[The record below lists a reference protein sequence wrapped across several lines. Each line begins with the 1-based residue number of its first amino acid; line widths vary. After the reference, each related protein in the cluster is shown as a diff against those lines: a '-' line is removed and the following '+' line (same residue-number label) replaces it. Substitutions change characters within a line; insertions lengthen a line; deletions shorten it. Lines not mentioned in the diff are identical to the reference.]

1 VLYRGAGGRPL
12 QARPLPVLARSPR
25 GSSRDG
31 AHAALASLEL
41 EKYGTA
47 PSDNRSMNLR
57 RLSSILA
64 LFVAMVP
71 ASGALAVNSE
81 LECPNISQLAREFLK
96 HHVIQSALGTEIE
109 QRAIESYL
117 HRLDTSR
124 SLLLASEAG
133 ELRAKLTGVF
143 ENLSSGNCSQIMAVH
158 ERLIALQAASE
169 TYAKAL
175 VADEN
180 FKLDESIEIRIDP
193 DQRGYPK
200 TEDERNELWR
210 KLVHFQMSNYLGAGE
225 KLPEAKRLLAHR
237 YELRTKRLRELPQ
250 WEIFS
255 IFLDSFATALDPHSN
270 YLSPEAVEDFR
281 ISMSLS
287 LEGIGVALSERD
299 GYSVVERIIPGG
311 AADRIEKGLEPND
324 KIIAVAEDGGESVNI
339 VDMPLREAVSLIRG
353 KKGTKVHLTV
363 LRQGDETQR
372 FPLAIV
378 RDKIDLAEQ
387 AASLRFETRERNGK
401 PFKLAI
407 IDLPSFYGDSDPG
420 QRQCTDDVEALLKQ
434 VKDAKAD
441 GLLLDLSRNGGG
453 LLEHAVKISGFFI
466 RKGEVVGVQNSRGQ
480 LSVLSDRD
488 ERILYTGPMVVHV
501 SRVSASASE
510 ILAGALKDYHRAV
523 ITGDDHTFGKG
534 TVQTVTPL
542 PPGLGAL
549 KITTARFFRPGGQ
562 STQNDGV
569 SSDVVIP
576 SLLATDD
583 LGEKNQPFALSGEKI
598 EPLFGSFANAIG
610 PEDVGSQVSGPT
622 LAELVRSSSERVAKS
637 HDFEEVR
644 EKLAE
649 AKAHEGMIRLADILK
664 EREES
669 KVSEPKSSAAN
680 GKGEKKAEKK
690 ETAKGADGKVKEVED
705 RDPQVEEAVEVLA
718 DLVALTHRGPGAE
731 SVARGGK

>member
-1 VLYRGAGGRPL
+1 MILRRLLRILPL
-12 QARPLPVLARSPR
+12 
-25 GSSRDG
+25 
-31 AHAALASLEL
+31 LASLSVATPAAAEL
-41 EKYGTA
+41 DC
-47 PSDNRSMNLR
+47 PS
-57 RLSSILA
+57 
-64 LFVAMVP
+64 
-71 ASGALAVNSE
+71 
-81 LECPNISQLAREFLK
+81 ISQLAREFLK

-124 SLLLASEAG
+124 SLMLDSEMS
-133 ELRAKLTGVF
+133 ELRAKLAGVF
-143 ENLSSGNCSQIMAVH
+143 ENLQAGNCSQIAGAH
-158 ERLIALQAASE
+158 ERLIALQSASE
-169 TYAKAL
+169 AHAKAL

-180 FKLDESIEIRIDP
+180 FKLDETVEIRIDP
-193 DQRGYPK
+193 EQRGYPK
-200 TEDERNELWR
+200 STDERNELWR

-250 WEIFS
+250 WEIYS

-311 AADRIEKGLEPND
+311 AADRIENGLKPND
-324 KIIAVAEDGGESVNI
+324 KIIAVAEEGGEAANI

-372 FPLAIV
+372 FPLVIV

-420 QRQCTDDVEALLKQ
+420 QRQCTDDVENLLKQ
-434 VKDAKAD
+434 VKEAKAD

-598 EPLFGSFANAIG
+598 PPLFGSFANAIG
-610 PEDVGSQVSGPT
+610 PSDLDSQVSGSE
-622 LAELVRSSSERVAKS
+622 LAVLVRTSSERVAKS
-637 HDFEEVR
+637 SEFEEVR
-644 EKLAE
+644 TKLAE
-649 AKAHEGMIRLADILK
+649 AKAHEGVVRLADIIK
-664 EREES
+664 EREADA
-669 KVSEPKSSAAN
+669 KNGAKDEPKIAAKSADPKQA
-680 GKGEKKAEKK
+680 KSDKVKPAKEKPAKAEPA
-690 ETAKGADGKVKEVED
+690 EE

-718 DLVALTHRGPGAE
+718 DLVALTHHIPSPEA
-731 SVARGGK
+731 VARGGQ

>member
-1 VLYRGAGGRPL
+1 M
-12 QARPLPVLARSPR
+12 
-25 GSSRDG
+25 
-31 AHAALASLEL
+31 
-41 EKYGTA
+41 T
-47 PSDNRSMNLR
+47 LR
-57 RLSSILA
+57 RILRSLALLSSLI
-64 LFVAMVP
+64 VAVP
-71 ASGALAVNSE
+71 AAAE
-81 LECPNISQLAREFLK
+81 LDCPSISQLAREFLK
-96 HHVIQSALGTEIE
+96 HHVIQSALGTELE

-124 SLLLASEAG
+124 SLMLESEVG
-133 ELRAKLTGVF
+133 ELRAKLAGVF
-143 ENLSSGNCSQIMAVH
+143 ENLQAGNCSQIQAVH
-158 ERLIALQAASE
+158 ERLIAMQAASE
-169 TYAKAL
+169 AHAKAL

-180 FKLDESIEIRIDP
+180 FKLDESVEIRIDP

-200 TEDERNELWR
+200 TNEERNELWR

-311 AADRIEKGLEPND
+311 AADRIEHGLEPND
-324 KIIAVAEDGGESVNI
+324 KIIAVAEDGGEAVNI

-378 RDKIDLAEQ
+378 RDKIDLSEQ
-387 AASLRFETRERNGK
+387 AASLRFETRERHGK

-420 QRQCTDDVEALLKQ
+420 QRQCTDDVENLLKQ
-434 VKDAKAD
+434 VKEAKAD

-466 RKGEVVGVQNSRGQ
+466 RKGEIVGVENARRQM
-480 LSVLSDRD
+480 SVLADRD

-569 SSDVVIP
+569 AADVVIP

-583 LGEKNQPFALSGEKI
+583 LGEKNQPFALAGESRAA
-598 EPLFGSFANAIG
+598 LYSSFANAIG
-610 PEDVGSQVSGPT
+610 PSDLDSQVSGAE

-637 HDFEEVR
+637 PAFEEVR
-644 EKLAE
+644 VKLAE
-649 AKAHEGMIRLADILK
+649 QRAHQGIVRLSDIIK

-669 KVSEPKSSAAN
+669 KVGDAKGNGSNGNGAN
-680 GKGEKKAEKK
+680 GNGKKGDKGAGAKNGDGKKQAKGEDAE
-690 ETAKGADGKVKEVED
+690 DH
-705 RDPQVEEAVEVLA
+705 DPQVEEAVEVLA
-718 DLVALTHRGPGAE
+718 DLVAMAHHGPGAE
-731 SVARGGK
+731 AVARGQ

>member
-1 VLYRGAGGRPL
+1 MTL
-12 QARPLPVLARSPR
+12 
-25 GSSRDG
+25 
-31 AHAALASLEL
+31 
-41 EKYGTA
+41 
-47 PSDNRSMNLR
+47 LR
-57 RLSSILA
+57 RLVLTLT
-64 LFVAMVP
+64 LFAAAVP
-71 ASGALAVNSE
+71 ALPAPAAAE
-81 LECPNISQLAREFLK
+81 LDCPSISQLAREFLK
-96 HHVIQSALGTEIE
+96 HHVIQSALGADLE

-117 HRLDTSR
+117 RRLDTSR
-124 SLLLASEAG
+124 SLMLEGEVS
-133 ELRAKLTGVF
+133 ELRAKLAGVF
-143 ENLSSGNCSQIMAVH
+143 ENLQAGNCSQIAGVH
-158 ERLIALQAASE
+158 ERLIALQSASE
-169 TYAKAL
+169 AHAKAL

-180 FKLDESIEIRIDP
+180 FKLDESVEIRIDP
-193 DQRGYPK
+193 EQRGYPK
-200 TEDERNELWR
+200 TEQDRNELWR
-210 KLVHFQMSNYLGAGE
+210 RLVHFQMSNYLGAGE

-311 AADRIEKGLEPND
+311 AADRIENGLEPND
-324 KIIAVAEDGGESVNI
+324 KIIAVAEEGGESVNI

-387 AASLRFETRERNGK
+387 AASLRFEKRERNGK

-420 QRQCTDDVEALLKQ
+420 QRQCTDDIEKLLEQ
-434 VKDAKAD
+434 VKEAKAD

-466 RKGEVVGVQNSRGQ
+466 RKGEVVGVENARRQM
-480 LSVLSDRD
+480 SVLADRD

-542 PPGLGAL
+542 APGLGAL

-583 LGEKNQPFALSGEKI
+583 LGEKNQPFALAGESRL
-598 EPLFGSFANAIG
+598 PLYGSFANAIG
-610 PEDVGSQVSGPT
+610 PTDFESQVSGAE
-622 LAELVRSSSERVAKS
+622 LAALVRSSSERVAKS
-637 HDFEEVR
+637 KEFEEVR
-644 EKLAE
+644 TKLAE
-649 AKAHEGMIRLADILK
+649 AKEHQGVVRLADIIK
-664 EREES
+664 ERETS
-669 KVSEPKSSAAN
+669 KPDAKPDAKPDSKPDSKPEAKTEPKKTDANAA
-680 GKGEKKAEKK
+680 KTDAAKAADPKKT
-690 ETAKGADGKVKEVED
+690 TAKADPEEE
-705 RDPQVEEAVEVLA
+705 RDPQVQEAVEVLA
-718 DLVALTHRGPGAE
+718 DLVALTHGGTGSEA
-731 SVARGGK
+731 VARGGQ

>member
-1 VLYRGAGGRPL
+1 
-12 QARPLPVLARSPR
+12 
-25 GSSRDG
+25 
-31 AHAALASLEL
+31 
-41 EKYGTA
+41 
-47 PSDNRSMNLR
+47 MNLR
-57 RLSSILA
+57 RLFSTLA
-64 LFVAMVP
+64 LVFAAVP
-71 ASGALAVNSE
+71 AVPAAAE
-81 LECPNISQLAREFLK
+81 LDCPSISQLAREFLK
-96 HHVIQSALGTEIE
+96 HHVIQSSLGAEIE
-109 QRAIESYL
+109 QRTIESYL
-117 HRLDTSR
+117 IRLDTSR
-124 SLLLASEAG
+124 SLMLEGEVG
-133 ELRAKLTGVF
+133 ELRAKLAGVF
-143 ENLSSGNCSQIMAVH
+143 ENLQAGNCSQIGNVH

-169 TYAKAL
+169 AHAKTL

-180 FKLDESIEIRIDP
+180 FKLDESVEIRIDP
-193 DQRGYPK
+193 ERRGYPK
-200 TEDERNELWR
+200 TDEDRNELWR
-210 KLVHFQMSNYLGAGE
+210 RLVHFQMSNYLGAGE

-237 YELRTKRLRELPQ
+237 YELRTKRFRELPQ

-311 AADRIEKGLEPND
+311 AADRIENGLEPND
-324 KIIAVAEDGGESVNI
+324 KIIAVAEEGGEAVSI

-401 PFKLAI
+401 PWKLAI

-420 QRQCTDDVEALLKQ
+420 QRQCTDDVEKLLEQ
-434 VKDAKAD
+434 VNEAKAD

-466 RKGEVVGVQNSRGQ
+466 RKGEVVGVENARRQM
-480 LSVLSDRD
+480 SVLSDRD

-569 SSDVVIP
+569 PADVVIP

-583 LGEKNQPFALSGEKI
+583 LGEKNQPFALAGESRL
-598 EPLFGSFANAIG
+598 PLYGSLANAIG
-610 PEDVGSQVSGPT
+610 ATDLESHVSGAE
-622 LAELVRSSSERVAKS
+622 LAELVRSSSARVAKS
-637 HDFEEVR
+637 PEFEEVR

-649 AKAHEGMIRLADILK
+649 ARANAGIVRLADIIK
-664 EREES
+664 EREGS
-669 KVSEPKSSAAN
+669 KAGEKDGGAKKSTAN
-680 GKGEKKAEKK
+680 GNGSKPDSAKAADPKEAKEPAKSAKAEP
-690 ETAKGADGKVKEVED
+690 EEEH
-705 RDPQVEEAVEVLA
+705 DPQVLEAVEVLA
-718 DLVALTHRGPGAE
+718 DLVALTHRAPGAE
-731 SVARGGK
+731 AVAQGGK

>member
-1 VLYRGAGGRPL
+1 
-12 QARPLPVLARSPR
+12 
-25 GSSRDG
+25 
-31 AHAALASLEL
+31 
-41 EKYGTA
+41 
-47 PSDNRSMNLR
+47 MNLR
-57 RLSSILA
+57 RFLA
-64 LFVAMVP
+64 TLTFLVAAVP
-71 ASGALAVNSE
+71 ALPAAAE
-81 LECPNISQLAREFLK
+81 LDCPRISQLAREFLK

-124 SLLLASEAG
+124 SLMLDSEVG
-133 ELRAKLTGVF
+133 ELRAKLAGVF
-143 ENLSSGNCSQIMAVH
+143 ENLQAGNCSQIAAVH
-158 ERLIALQAASE
+158 ERLIALQATSE
-169 TYAKAL
+169 THAKAL

-180 FKLDESIEIRIDP
+180 FKLDETVEIRIDP
-193 DQRGYPK
+193 EQRGYPK
-200 TEDERNELWR
+200 TEDDRNELWR
-210 KLVHFQMSNYLGAGE
+210 RLVHFQMSNYLGAGE
-225 KLPEAKRLLAHR
+225 KLPEAKRLMAHR

-311 AADRIEKGLEPND
+311 AADRIEHGLEPND
-324 KIIAVAEDGGESVNI
+324 KIIAVAEEGGKSVNI

-420 QRQCTDDVEALLKQ
+420 QRQCTDDVEGLLKQ
-434 VKDAKAD
+434 VKEAKAD
-441 GLLLDLSRNGGG
+441 GLLLNLSRNGGG

-466 RKGEVVGVQNSRGQ
+466 RKGEVVGVENARRQM
-480 LSVLSDRD
+480 SVLSDRD

-542 PPGLGAL
+542 APGLGAL
-549 KITTARFFRPGGQ
+549 KITTARFFRPGGE

-569 SSDVVIP
+569 SADVVIP

-583 LGEKNQPFALSGEKI
+583 LGEKNQPFALAGEKRL
-598 EPLFGSFANAIG
+598 PLYGSFANAIG
-610 PEDVGSQVSGPT
+610 PSDFDSQVSGAE
-622 LAELVRSSSERVAKS
+622 LAELVRISSDRIAKNPE
-637 HDFEEVR
+637 FKEVR
-644 EKLAE
+644 DKLAE
-649 AKAHEGMIRLADILK
+649 ARAHEGIIRLADIIK
-664 EREES
+664 EREGS
-669 KVSEPKSSAAN
+669 KVGDAKKSGAN
-680 GKGEKKAEKK
+680 GNDSKPDATKTADPKQAKEAKAEP
-690 ETAKGADGKVKEVED
+690 ED
-705 RDPQVEEAVEVLA
+705 EHDPQVEEAVEVLA
-718 DLVALTHRGPGAE
+718 DLVALTHRPPGSEA
-731 SVARGGK
+731 VARGGQ

>member
-1 VLYRGAGGRPL
+1 MILRQIR
-12 QARPLPVLARSPR
+12 RSLALL
-25 GSSRDG
+25 
-31 AHAALASLEL
+31 AALVVATPAAAEL
-41 EKYGTA
+41 DC
-47 PSDNRSMNLR
+47 PS
-57 RLSSILA
+57 I
-64 LFVAMVP
+64 
-71 ASGALAVNSE
+71 G
-81 LECPNISQLAREFLK
+81 QLAREFLK
-96 HHVIQSALGTEIE
+96 HHVTQSALGADIE

-124 SLLLASEAG
+124 SLMLENEVG
-133 ELRAKLTGVF
+133 ELRAKLAGVF
-143 ENLSSGNCSQIMAVH
+143 ENLQAGNCSQIMGVH
-158 ERLIALQAASE
+158 ERLIALQTASE
-169 TYAKAL
+169 VHAKAL
-175 VADEN
+175 MADEN
-180 FKLDESIEIRIDP
+180 FKLDESVEIRIDP
-193 DQRGYPK
+193 DERGYPK
-200 TEDERNELWR
+200 NEDERNELWR
-210 KLVHFQMSNYLGAGE
+210 RLVHFQMSNYLGAGE
-225 KLPEAKRLLAHR
+225 KLAEAKRLLAHR
-237 YELRTKRLRELPQ
+237 YELRTKRLREIPQ

-311 AADRIEKGLEPND
+311 AADRIENGLEPND
-324 KIIAVAEDGGESVNI
+324 KIIAVAEEGGEAVNI
-339 VDMPLREAVSLIRG
+339 VDMPLRDAVSLIRG

-363 LRQGDETQR
+363 LRQGDETER

-420 QRQCTDDVEALLKQ
+420 QRQCTDDVENLLTQ
-434 VKDAKAD
+434 VKEAKAD

-466 RKGEVVGVQNSRGQ
+466 RKGEVVGVENARRQM
-480 LSVLSDRD
+480 SVLSDRD

-510 ILAGALKDYHRAV
+510 ILAGALKDYRRAV

-549 KITTARFFRPGGQ
+549 KITTARFFRPGGR

-569 SSDVVIP
+569 AADVVIP

-583 LGEKNQPFALSGEKI
+583 LGERHQPFALSGESR
-598 EPLFGSFANAIG
+598 PALYGSFANAIG
-610 PEDVGSQVSGPT
+610 PADVDSQVSGPA
-622 LAELVRSSSERVAKS
+622 LAELVRTSSERIAKS
-637 HDFEEVR
+637 SEFEEVR
-644 EKLAE
+644 TKLAE
-649 AKAHEGMIRLADILK
+649 AKAHEGIVRLADIIK
-664 EREES
+664 EREDS
-669 KVSEPKSSAAN
+669 NAKAN
-680 GKGEKKAEKK
+680 GSNGNKDKDKAKDK
-690 ETAKGADGKVKEVED
+690 AKGGDSKAKAKAKPEPEEEN
-705 RDPQVEEAVEVLA
+705 DPQVTEAVEVLA
-718 DLVALTHRGPGAE
+718 DLVALTHRDGPGAE
-731 SVARGGK
+731 AVARGGQ

>member
-1 VLYRGAGGRPL
+1 
-12 QARPLPVLARSPR
+12 
-25 GSSRDG
+25 
-31 AHAALASLEL
+31 
-41 EKYGTA
+41 
-47 PSDNRSMNLR
+47 MNLR
-57 RLSSILA
+57 RLRSTFA
-64 LFVAMVP
+64 LFLAVVP
-71 ASGALAVNSE
+71 AVPAAAE
-81 LECPNISQLAREFLK
+81 LDCPSISQLAREFLK

-124 SLLLASEAG
+124 SLMLESEFG
-133 ELRAKLTGVF
+133 ELRAKLAGVF
-143 ENLSSGNCSQIMAVH
+143 ENLQAGNCSQINAVH
-158 ERLIALQAASE
+158 ERLIELQAASE
-169 TYAKAL
+169 THAKAL

-180 FKLDESIEIRIDP
+180 FKLDESVEIRIDP
-193 DQRGYPK
+193 EQRGYPK
-200 TEDERNELWR
+200 TEQDRSELWR

-311 AADRIEKGLEPND
+311 AADRIEHGLEPND
-324 KIIAVAEDGGESVNI
+324 KIIAVAEEGGEAVNI
-339 VDMPLREAVSLIRG
+339 VDMPLRDAVSLIRG

-363 LRQGDETQR
+363 LRQGDETHR

-420 QRQCTDDVEALLKQ
+420 QRQCTDDVEKLLGE
-434 VKDAKAD
+434 VKEAKAD

-466 RKGEVVGVQNSRGQ
+466 RKGEVVGVENARKQM
-480 LSVLSDRD
+480 SVLSDHD

-569 SSDVVIP
+569 PADVVIP

-583 LGEKNQPFALSGEKI
+583 LGEKNQPFALAGESR
-598 EPLFGSFANAIG
+598 PALYSTLANAIG
-610 PEDVGSQVSGPT
+610 PTDFDVTGAE
-622 LAELVRSSSERVAKS
+622 LAELVKTSSDRVAKS
-637 HDFEEVR
+637 PEFAEVR
-644 EKLAE
+644 TKLAE
-649 AKAHEGMIRLADILK
+649 ARAHEGIVRLADIIK
-664 EREES
+664 EREGS
-669 KVSEPKSSAAN
+669 KAGEPKASAAKSDAKGKGN
-680 GKGEKKAEKK
+680 GKPDHAKAADPKQAK
-690 ETAKGADGKVKEVED
+690 SETAEPP
-705 RDPQVEEAVEVLA
+705 DPQVEEAVEVLA
-718 DLVALTHRGPGAE
+718 DLVALSHHRGPGSE
-731 SVARGGK
+731 SVARGGQ